1 MNASKIV
8 NSAVLGVDFKTVVVN
23 SKAYI
28 IMPPTIHKIAGA
40 GYYLSEMGKGSS
52 ISEMINDMKNI
63 SNVAYAL
70 SYFIQGDDKLYDE
83 FTQADF
89 NEVISAMEVAFSL
102 ISTQDFLKLSILARN
117 VQSLTA
123 KQKP

>member
-1 MNASKIV
+1 MNAAKIV
-8 NSAVLGVDFKTVVVN
+8 NSAVLGIDFKTVVVN

-28 IMPPTIHKIAGA
+28 IMPPTIHKIAGV
-40 GYYLSEMGKGSS
+40 GYYLSEMGGGSS
-52 ISEMINDMKNI
+52 ISEMINDMKNV

-70 SYFIQGDDKLYDE
+70 SYFIKGDDSLYEE
-83 FTQADF
+83 FTKANF
-89 NEVISAMEVAFSL
+89 NEVISAMEIAFSL